1 MQSAEITNE
10 QKNPAARIKDVI
22 FHPGTEWAVI
32 ARESGSAVA
41 LCARY
46 LLPLALLAPIATVIG
61 MNVFDYSWDQNKG
74 FRIPHENILAVGLG
88 NYFFAV
94 LTVLLIAAV
103 FFGMT
108 RLVDG
113 HRDWMASLKVA
124 VYGAIPLMLS
134 GVVLF
139 MPVNVVICLIA
150 MMHTLA
156 LYHSGV
162 QTVMKVKQTEAA
174 MFVGVSMVIVF
185 FASTLLGALA
195 SSLGML

>member
-1 MQSAEITNE
+1 MPSFENADMK
-10 QKNPAARIKDVI
+10 KNPAARIKDVI

-32 ARESGSAVA
+32 ARETGGAVA

-46 LLPLALLAPIATVIG
+46 LLPLALLAPIASVIG
-61 MNVFDYSWDQNKG
+61 MTVFDYSWDQNKG
-74 FRIPHENILAVGLG
+74 FRIPRENILAVGLA

-94 LTVLLIAAV
+94 FTVLLIAAV
-103 FFGMT
+103 FFMMT
-108 RLVDG
+108 RVVDG
-113 HRDWMASLKVA
+113 QRDAMASLKVA

-134 GVVLF
+134 GGVLF

-156 LYHSGV
+156 LYYSGV
-162 QTVMKVKQTEAA
+162 QTVMKIKQTEAA

-195 SSLGML
+195 SSLGMI

>member
-1 MQSAEITNE
+1 MPAFEDANMP
-10 QKNPAARIKDVI
+10 KNPLMRIKDLI

-32 ARESGSAVA
+32 ARETSGAVA

-61 MNVFDYSWDQNKG
+61 MMFFDYSWDQNKG
-74 FRIPHENILAVGLG
+74 FRIPRENILTVGVA

-103 FFGMT
+103 FFAMT
-108 RLVDG
+108 RIVDG
-113 HRDWMASLKVA
+113 QRNWMASLKVA
-124 VYGAIPLMLS
+124 VYGAIPLLLS

-139 MPVNVVICLIA
+139 MPVNVIVCLVA

-156 LYHSGV
+156 LYYSGV
-162 QTVMKVKQTEAA
+162 QTVMKIKETEAA
-174 MFVGVSMVIVF
+174 MFVGASMIIVF

-195 SSLGML
+195 SSLGMI